1 MRVICTG
8 ISGTG
13 RLDWLRQVAELARGR
28 GLDVAVYDVRET
40 MFEIGRAVG
49 EPVEEE
55 TILDMFPRALVLLRA
70 AALESICSS
79 IEADPNRHWILNTHA
94 VFRWKNTLISGFDPH
109 YLTRLNPHL
118 FVTVTAG
125 FKTSVARLRTQARWA
140 HLDED
145 QVLTWREEEQ
155 FFTEEMARIHR
166 KPQFL
171 LPRPLPAEVGY
182 QLLFEPTRF
191 KAYLSYP
198 MQHVAANEER
208 GLAAFKARLAERVI
222 VFDPGDVN
230 DFVDEDRRS
239 RGLIGKS
246 GAGRREVDA
255 LVPTNASDGSTAVES
270 VPETESLPVRRDP
283 LQQHIADQIVERDYK
298 LIAQSDV
305 VVVYY
310 DVPVPSPGVISEMKF
325 ALESG
330 KRVYG
335 VWLPANEPSVFF
347 TRYCSLWFRTPEA
360 VIDQLSADVQPS
372 LQDDAVVSVGKT

>member
-1 MRVICTG
+1 VRVICTG

-13 RLDWLRQVAELARGR
+13 RLEWLRQVVELARLR
-28 GLDVAVYDVRET
+28 EQDVALYDVREK
-40 MFEIGRAVG
+40 MFEIARAVG

-70 AALESICSS
+70 AALEQICSS
-79 IEADPNRHWILNTHA
+79 IEADPARHWILNTHA

-125 FKTSVARLRTQARWA
+125 IKTSVARLRTQARWA
-140 HLDED
+140 QLSDE

-155 FFTEEMARIHR
+155 FFAEEMARIHR
-166 KPQFL
+166 KPQYL
-171 LPRPLPAEVGY
+171 LPRPMLPEVGY
-182 QLLFEPTRF
+182 RLMFEPHRTR
-191 KAYLSYP
+191 AYLSYP
-198 MQHVAANEER
+198 MQHVPLGEER
-208 GLAAFKARLAERVI
+208 GLAAFKSRLSEHLI

-230 DFVDEDRRS
+230 DFVVEDS
-239 RGLIGKS
+239 TPAS
-246 GAGRREVDA
+246 ADH
-255 LVPTNASDGSTAVES
+255 SDGGANLIALRDSDTIS
-270 VPETESLPVRRDP
+270 VRRDP

-310 DVPVPSPGVISEMKF
+310 DVSVPSPGVISEMKF

-335 VWLPANEPSVFF
+335 VWLPPNEPSVFF
-347 TRYCSLWFRTPEA
+347 TRYCSLWFRAPEA
-360 VIDQLSADVQPS
+360 VFQQLLADVQAS
-372 LQDDAVVSVGKT
+372 GEHKAAIAVRQQ

>member
-1 MRVICTG
+1 MHVICTG

-13 RLDWLRQVAELARGR
+13 RLDWLRQVVALARGNN
-28 GLDVAVYDVRET
+28 LFVKVYDVTET

-109 YLTRLNPHL
+109 YLTRLNPHV

-125 FKTSVARLRTQARWA
+125 IKTSLARLKTQARWSQ
-140 HLDED
+140 LDQE

-171 LPRPLPAEVGY
+171 VPRPLPVEVGY
-182 QLLFEPTRF
+182 QLLFEPSRT

-198 MQHVAANEER
+198 MQHVAANE
-208 GLAAFKARLAERVI
+208 
-222 VFDPGDVN
+222 
-230 DFVDEDRRS
+230 
-239 RGLIGKS
+239 
-246 GAGRREVDA
+246 
-255 LVPTNASDGSTAVES
+255 
-270 VPETESLPVRRDP
+270 
-283 LQQHIADQIVERDYK
+283 
-298 LIAQSDV
+298 
-305 VVVYY
+305 
-310 DVPVPSPGVISEMKF
+310 
-325 ALESG
+325 
-330 KRVYG
+330 
-335 VWLPANEPSVFF
+335 
-347 TRYCSLWFRTPEA
+347 
-360 VIDQLSADVQPS
+360 
-372 LQDDAVVSVGKT
+372 